1 MAEVFPF
8 QEVEPKWQERW
19 ESLFRCDTDRFENKY
34 YCLMMFP
41 YPSGDLH
48 VGHGRNYII
57 GDALARYKMMEGAN
71 VLAPMGWDSFGLP
84 AENAAIQKNIHPA
97 VWTEQNIATMK
108 RQFCRWG
115 VLYDWSREVASCR
128 PEYYRWTQWIFVRLF
143 RAGLAYREE
152 ASVNWCPSCKT
163 VLANEQVVGGECE
176 RCGSTVY
183 LKKLEQWFF
192 RIRDYADRLLA
203 DLGKLEHWP
212 ERVRVMQRNWIGRS
226 DGVEVTFSLDG
237 FEEALA
243 CFTTRVDTICGAT
256 FIVVAADHPL
266 SGELLEQGGRVE
278 EGRAFVQH
286 VRELQVQEREKAEF
300 TKEGFFTGC
309 YAVNP
314 ATGRKIPVF
323 LASYVLMEYGTG
335 VVMGVPAHDQRDFEF
350 VRQSPVEIPVIEVI
364 SRDGTAS
371 PALSEAYVGDGV
383 MINSGPFDGINN
395 GEAMERITEDLARR
409 GLARRVVHYRL
420 KDWLISR
427 QRYWGAPIPMVHC
440 PSCGVVPVPE
450 EELPVLLPE
459 NVDFHPRGD
468 GKSPLATAA
477 EFVRTTC
484 PSCGAPA
491 ERDTDTM
498 DTFVDSSWYFLR
510 YLSPHDHEKPFDSA
524 LVNKWLP
531 VDQYIGGIEHAI
543 LHLLYSRFIVK
554 FIFDEGL
561 IAFDEP
567 FKNLFTQGMI
577 YRGGAKMSKSKGNV
591 VSPVPLIDKYGADT
605 VRIYTLFLGPPE
617 KDAEWSDRAVE
628 GAYRF
633 VNRVWRLYS
642 NHEELFEGK
651 TATAV
656 ESLDPEHYDTAQMN
670 LYRNIQ
676 VAIDRV
682 LKDIFGGEFHF
693 NTAIS
698 ALMEL
703 TNQLYLFVEQNEAF
717 LRRDE
722 RSIGLFRAAVKNLL
736 VLLAPIAPHL
746 CEEIWERIGF
756 AASIFTQ
763 KLPRPDERYLRAETY
778 TLVVQVNGKI
788 RSRIDVMKETPK
800 EKLQQMAM
808 ADEKVTRSIGGGTVL
823 KVIVIQGSLVNI
835 VVKDR
840 EKEKG

>member
-1 MAEVFPF
+1 
-8 QEVEPKWQERW
+8 
-19 ESLFRCDTDRFENKY
+19 
-34 YCLMMFP
+34 
-41 YPSGDLH
+41 
-48 VGHGRNYII
+48 
-57 GDALARYKMMEGAN
+57 
-71 VLAPMGWDSFGLP
+71 
-84 AENAAIQKNIHPA
+84 
-97 VWTEQNIATMK
+97 
-108 RQFCRWG
+108 
-115 VLYDWSREVASCR
+115 
-128 PEYYRWTQWIFVRLF
+128 
-143 RAGLAYREE
+143 
-152 ASVNWCPSCKT
+152 
-163 VLANEQVVGGECE
+163 
-176 RCGSTVY
+176 
-183 LKKLEQWFF
+183 
-192 RIRDYADRLLA
+192 
-203 DLGKLEHWP
+203 
-212 ERVRVMQRNWIGRS
+212 
-226 DGVEVTFSLDG
+226 
-237 FEEALA
+237 
-243 CFTTRVDTICGAT
+243 
-256 FIVVAADHPL
+256 
-266 SGELLEQGGRVE
+266 
-278 EGRAFVQH
+278 
-286 VRELQVQEREKAEF
+286 
-300 TKEGFFTGC
+300 
-309 YAVNP
+309 
-314 ATGRKIPVF
+314 
-323 LASYVLMEYGTG
+323 
-335 VVMGVPAHDQRDFEF
+335 
-350 VRQSPVEIPVIEVI
+350 
-364 SRDGTAS
+364 
-371 PALSEAYVGDGV
+371 
-383 MINSGPFDGINN
+383 
-395 GEAMERITEDLARR
+395 
-409 GLARRVVHYRL
+409 
-420 KDWLISR
+420 
-427 QRYWGAPIPMVHC
+427 
-440 PSCGVVPVPE
+440 
-450 EELPVLLPE
+450 
-459 NVDFHPRGD
+459 
-468 GKSPLATAA
+468 
-477 EFVRTTC
+477 
-484 PSCGAPA
+484 
-491 ERDTDTM
+491 M

-554 FIFDEGL
+554 FFFDEGL

-567 FKNLFTQGMI
+567 FANLFTQGMI

-651 TATAV
+651 TAV
-656 ESLDPEHYDTAQMN
+656 ESLDPERYDTAQMN

-682 LKDIFGGEFHF
+682 LKDIFEGEFHF

-717 LRRDE
+717 QRRDE
-722 RSIGLFRAAVKNLL
+722 RSVGLFRAAAKNLL

-763 KLPRPDERYLRAETY
+763 KLPQPDERYLRAETY

-835 VVKDR
+835 VVKDGQ
-840 EKEKG
+840 KG